1 MKLKY
6 VMKEPKLEMDTHFDT
21 LYYRQQAQKIFSAT
35 LGREV
40 EPWEIEVVKKIK
52 KISKTP

>member
-40 EPWEIEVVKKIK
+40 EPWEIEVAEKK
-52 KISKTP
+52 